1 MKQLHSYLNDHLAG
15 SVSALELLAYWKKL
29 YKGKPLGA
37 FFSDIEAEIQ
47 VDQDTLRDLMHS
59 LEIEES
65 NVRQAGAWAA
75 EKRGRARFM
84 IAGDEA
90 EGLGLMLALEGL
102 IMGIT
107 GKKLL
112 WRALAATNLPKL
124 EAFDFQ
130 NLQRRAEQQVEL
142 LEAERIRVAR
152 RAFASSPDQG

>member
-15 SVSALELLAYWKKL
+15 SVSALELLAHWKKL
-29 YKGKPLGA
+29 YNGKPLGA
-37 FFSDIEAEIQ
+37 FFTDIRAEVQ
-47 VDQDTLRDLMHS
+47 ADRDTLRDLMHF

-75 EKRGRARFM
+75 EKVGRARFM
-84 IAGDEA
+84 IAGDEPDS
-90 EGLGLMLALEGL
+90 LGLMLALEGL

-107 GKKLL
+107 GKKFL

-124 EAFDFQ
+124 EPFDFQ
-130 NLQRRAEQQVEL
+130 NLQRRAEQQIEL

-152 RAFASSPDQG
+152 RAFASLPDHG